1 MADFSFSR
9 PFVFAIRAHPQNDS
23 IALHA
28 RNADDPRIVRIFT
41 IIAFVDVFL
50 RYRCPLEVR
59 SAFWAVCWLV
69 FHFSESIILTRFAQ
83 SAFAM
88 LVASFVTSSSG
99 ISGR

>member
-1 MADFSFSR
+1 MADFSFAR
-9 PFVFAIRAHPQNDS
+9 PFVFAVWARPRNHAVHPLVNQGND
-23 IALHA
+23 A
-28 RNADDPRIVRIFT
+28 RKVRVF
-41 IIAFVDVFL
+41 AVMPFVDVFL
-50 RYRCPLEVR
+50 RYRFTLEIR

>member
-1 MADFSFSR
+1 MAAFSFSKPFVSAIRAR
-9 PFVFAIRAHPQNDS
+9 PKDDSISFLVRYADDARKVRVFAIIS
-23 IALHA
+23 
-28 RNADDPRIVRIFT
+28 
-41 IIAFVDVFL
+41 FVDIFL
-50 RYRCPLEVR
+50 RYRFALEVR

-99 ISGR
+99 MLGR